1 MASKLLEIDELI
13 EDKLSD
19 DNLSYDDEVIPPF
32 FKDTMDSIEKLGT
45 YFFCQKNNEKIFNE
59 VTSIHNVAVNSHRQ
73 SARETTVQTAS
84 DGQMTVNAAT
94 FATKAGEMGETPTG
108 RAMVACKN
116 RPNNDR
122 MYREAARASQ
132 CIFEEVKKTCR

>member
-1 MASKLLEIDELI
+1 MEMYMYCFLFAALFAVGDFQTANQRKVECIHSKFT
-13 EDKLSD
+13 SD
-19 DNLSYDDEVIPPF
+19 IGGQGYTNCHSSNQALAIP
-32 FKDTMDSIEKLGT
+32 
-45 YFFCQKNNEKIFNE
+45 KIKQC
-59 VTSIHNVAVNSHRQ
+59 VTDWMKAKGV
-73 SARETTVQTAS
+73 VQTAS